1 MHTFADYLFLGA
13 VMAPPL
19 ALAIGFLIA
28 VSPHALARAERAERL
43 HHRTDTATAK
53 AH

>member
-28 VSPHALARAERAERL
+28 VSPHALARADRAEQAGRS
-43 HHRTDTATAK
+43 HVSTAK